1 MYTVYCGK
9 KSINMWLKSK
19 PVTKT
24 VTKKHQSSNVDDIP
38 PAKRSC
44 TEVHTEAH
52 MEKMDKLQQICKEL
66 KEKHNEG
73 QYSHLSDAQFHCWG
87 NSIQLGSHKSY
98 EHPPNKPYFGC
109 TRTAA
114 STTSPGKRIKLRSEC
129 IDQLTKWHQL
139 MENGVISSQEYED
152 MHKTILGD
160 IKKY

>member
-38 PAKRSC
+38 PAKRSR
-44 TEVHTEAH
+44 TEVRTEAH

-152 MHKTILGD
+152 MHKTILRD